1 MPISE
6 YESFDRLIGF
16 VSNEWEKKK
25 IFFEDYKMI
34 YHRLIS
40 SMKWKLDHVFFET
53 KIKNGKQRF
62 RKNVWQNSRC
72 HIQNIHLQI
81 LPCEDI
87 SIEKGICVSYCQKE
101 DVEAAGW
108 RKKGAPQK
116 KSSTFLK
123 VFLIDT
129 VKIMNF

>member
-1 MPISE
+1 MGKEKNIFWRLQNDLSPSHKF
-6 YESFDRLIGF
+6 YEMETWLC
-16 VSNEWEKKK
+16 
-25 IFFEDYKMI
+25 
-34 YHRLIS
+34 L
-40 SMKWKLDHVFFET
+40 FET

-72 HIQNIHLQI
+72 HIQNIHLQV